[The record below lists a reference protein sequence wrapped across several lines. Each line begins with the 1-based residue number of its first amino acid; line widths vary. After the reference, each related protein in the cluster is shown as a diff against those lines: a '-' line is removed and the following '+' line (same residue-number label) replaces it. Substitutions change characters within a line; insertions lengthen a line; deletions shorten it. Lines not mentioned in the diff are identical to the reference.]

1 MTLTNGAISLQDAA
15 NELDDR
21 RIKNIRPLI
30 PPQILTEEY
39 PLSTKATETIL
50 TGRRE
55 VDAALKG
62 NDDRLVVVVGPCSVH
77 DVAAGL
83 EYAKMLREYAEKA
96 KDDLCIVMRVY
107 FEKPRTTIGWKGLI
121 NDPDLNGS
129 FQINKG
135 LRLARGLLLE
145 IANMGLPTGTEFL
158 DTISPQY
165 TADLI
170 SWGAIG
176 ARTTESQVHRE
187 LSSGLSMSIGFKN
200 GTDGSISIAVDAIK
214 SASSSHCFL
223 SVTKQ
228 GISAIVETEGNDACH
243 VILRGA
249 NSGPNYS
256 PDHVAKVSADLQK
269 AGLASKIMIDCS
281 HGNSEKRHENQMK
294 VVESIKEQ
302 LSTGKPECSNIVGC
316 MLESNLVEGKQSIP
330 ATGPSTLVRGKSVTD
345 ACISWDTT
353 IIALEKLRE
362 GVRAR
367 RAAVGPQ
374 NKILNG
380 VKAVINNGISTK
392 SNDANGNGHASQAQT
407 EKGFNDDA
415 LNLFSRA
422 S

>member
-1 MTLTNGAISLQDAA
+1 VSFWKRKEKEKGRASSTSY
-15 NELDDR
+15 R
-21 RIKNIRPLI
+21 
-30 PPQILTEEY
+30 LTEFLLC
-39 PLSTKATETIL
+39 P
-50 TGRRE
+50 
-55 VDAALKG
+55 
-62 NDDRLVVVVGPCSVH
+62 PCS
-77 DVAAGL
+77 G
-83 EYAKMLREYAEKA
+83 
-96 KDDLCIVMRVY
+96 RVY

-256 PDHVAKVSADLQK
+256 PEHVAKVSAELQK
-269 AGLASKIMIDCS
+269 AGLAPKIMIDCS
-281 HGNSEKRHENQMK
+281 HGNSEKKHENQMK
-294 VVESIKEQ
+294 VVDSIKEQ
-302 LSTGKPECSNIVGC
+302 LSTGKPESSNIVGC
-316 MLESNLVEGKQSIP
+316 MLESNLVEGES
-330 ATGPSTLVRGKSVTD
+330 RR
-345 ACISWDTT
+345 
-353 IIALEKLRE
+353 RE
-362 GVRAR
+362 E
-367 RAAVGPQ
+367 
-374 NKILNG
+374 
-380 VKAVINNGISTK
+380 S
-392 SNDANGNGHASQAQT
+392 
-407 EKGFNDDA
+407 
-415 LNLFSRA
+415 
-422 S
+422 